1 MRRNQNIL
9 LTVSGAL
16 VALTVF
22 FGWFV
27 ERSNFPALLGAY
39 ALFFALYLYV
49 LLYRQWTQRQQVLF
63 IGLGIALRAILLF
76 SLPNLSDDFY
86 RFLWD
91 GRLAAQ
97 GIHPFAHPP
106 SYFIENH
113 LNLPGITPELY
124 GKLNSPEYYTV
135 YPPVC
140 QAVFWLAAKMFPESI
155 NGGVF
160 ILKLFLL
167 GCEAG
172 TIWMLGRGI
181 IPGFSN
187 LRGIAIN
194 LRPRRGQTFVELK
207 FGKIARASERPN
219 VCAIFNVLCTKTK
232 KVRPLRGF
240 KLMAVGLSRSAAADG
255 GGVGPALAYALNP
268 LVLIEIMG
276 NCHFEGAM
284 LCFLLA
290 GIFALSS
297 GRTAI
302 AAIAWALAAAS
313 KLVPLL
319 FLPVV
324 LVWLGWRR
332 GFRFLLIFSAVCL
345 FLFLP
350 LLDLQVLRNMA
361 GSLNLYFRQFEFNAS
376 IYYLLKTTGTAI
388 APPKMDVARTLG
400 PVLAGVVII
409 GIAVLALYKRPGA
422 EGQGRGY
429 YLPDRM
435 LFALMLYLALAT
447 TVHPWY
453 VAPLFGL
460 SLLTRYTFPLAW
472 TAVAVLSYSHY
483 AGGGYQE
490 HFGWIGLEY
499 LVVFGTLILN
509 RFNGLRV

>member
-63 IGLGIALRAILLF
+63 IDLGIALRAILLF

-172 TIWMLGRGI
+172 TIWMLGRDRK
-181 IPGFSN
+181 S
-187 LRGIAIN
+187 
-194 LRPRRGQTFVELK
+194 
-207 FGKIARASERPN
+207 
-219 VCAIFNVLCTKTK
+219 
-232 KVRPLRGF
+232 
-240 KLMAVGLSRSAAADG
+240 
-255 GGVGPALAYALNP
+255 
-268 LVLIEIMG
+268 
-276 NCHFEGAM
+276 
-284 LCFLLA
+284 
-290 GIFALSS
+290 
-297 GRTAI
+297 
-302 AAIAWALAAAS
+302 
-313 KLVPLL
+313 
-319 FLPVV
+319 VV
-324 LVWLGWRR
+324 
-332 GFRFLLIFSAVCL
+332 
-345 FLFLP
+345 
-350 LLDLQVLRNMA
+350 
-361 GSLNLYFRQFEFNAS
+361 
-376 IYYLLKTTGTAI
+376 
-388 APPKMDVARTLG
+388 
-400 PVLAGVVII
+400 
-409 GIAVLALYKRPGA
+409 
-422 EGQGRGY
+422 
-429 YLPDRM
+429 
-435 LFALMLYLALAT
+435 
-447 TVHPWY
+447 
-453 VAPLFGL
+453 
-460 SLLTRYTFPLAW
+460 
-472 TAVAVLSYSHY
+472 
-483 AGGGYQE
+483 
-490 HFGWIGLEY
+490 
-499 LVVFGTLILN
+499 
-509 RFNGLRV
+509 